1 MKATPRL
8 GFTLPLVLALL
19 AGCGK
24 AGAPVSTLDSSDSNG
39 IEQSAVASEMAM
51 NPTLV
56 DDGMSESSDQ
66 TPADPAAGSAG
77 PMGMRS
83 AGVMTAIQP
92 AFWWRTI
99 DHVER
104 TFEFAFADTDSTG
117 LPTTAI
123 ATVHKR
129 LSGTFNI
136 LVRDAG
142 SEGTPN
148 AGHVVTKPLAD
159 HWVRRILLKRI
170 VRPQDDRLCRGW
182 RIVAASGV
190 KVTARAAETRIESL
204 RVQSADLDT
213 TITDPL
219 AFQRLR
225 RILRVEPETDVTLTV
240 TTLRN
245 DDVVAFYAFDRRF
258 RMRNNGDNTY
268 SATFQS
274 PHFAGIRHFGVN
286 ALSNGT
292 LFDDEARYDSQ
303 AWILPYI
310 VKPTE
315 LADATER

>member
-8 GFTLPLVLALL
+8 GLTLPLVLALL

-24 AGAPVSTLDSSDSNG
+24 AGAPVSTLDSPGSNSA
-39 IEQSAVASEMAM
+39 EQSAVASEMAM

-66 TPADPAAGSAG
+66 TAAEPAAGSVGA
-77 PMGMRS
+77 MGMRS
-83 AGVMTAIQP
+83 AGAMTAIQP

-99 DHVER
+99 NHVER
-104 TFEFAFADTDSTG
+104 SFEFAFADTDATG

-123 ATVHKR
+123 VIVHKR

-136 LVRDAG
+136 LVRDPG

-148 AGHVVTKPLAD
+148 EGHVVAKPLAD
-159 HWVRRILLKRI
+159 HWVRRLLLKRI
-170 VRPQDDRLCRGW
+170 LRPEADPLSRGW

-190 KVTARAAETRIESL
+190 KVTARDAETRIESL
-204 RVQSADLDT
+204 RVQSTGLDT
-213 TITDPL
+213 TITDVL

-225 RILRVEPETDVTLTV
+225 RILKVDPETDVTLTV

-274 PHFAGIRHFGVN
+274 PQFAGIRHFGVN

-292 LFDDEARYDSQ
+292 VFDDAARYDSQ

-315 LADATER
+315 LADATVR